1 MCKYLKSVASL
12 KQGVITSL
20 KRPNLSIFSDIFY
33 TQAEKSPFLVL
44 DEVTAVKNSSSTT
57 FQATEELRSLADGCI
72 MLTGSPV
79 DNTWF
84 DLYAYVQLIPGHD
97 IRSKIAMRALFARK
111 TGKGRWGPPIGNQMR
126 RLLQLL
132 NSFVVRRPE
141 SIIPLPP
148 LHVRTVRFELTPQEY
163 AKSDEHAQIYMII
176 CNANSDR
183 VRGDQFSPWGR
194 LTLASQH
201 AYHPALEKIMH
212 LVKNPNHDIDEDLA
226 AADVLS
232 EAKEIEEW
240 VLWRE
245 EIGRNENWRSSRIE
259 IIIDIFNEFR
269 DKDPDCSVIIFD
281 DSVFFLDIIEVA
293 FSQMFEPEECLRYDG
308 RLIAEKRS
316 AVLEAFA
323 TAGGPRVL
331 LASRGAG
338 GIGLNITTAN
348 KVILCGP
355 WWKIELEDQAI
366 KRAHRPGQQ
375 REVEA
380 VKVLANCTIEEYK
393 ARLRDSKHKHNSK
406 IVKNL
411 TRPDGVVP
419 KAWDD
424 LE

>member
-1 MCKYLKSVASL
+1 
-12 KQGVITSL
+12 
-20 KRPNLSIFSDIFY
+20 
-33 TQAEKSPFLVL
+33 
-44 DEVTAVKNSSSTT
+44 
-57 FQATEELRSLADGCI
+57 
-72 MLTGSPV
+72 
-79 DNTWF
+79 
-84 DLYAYVQLIPGHD
+84 
-97 IRSKIAMRALFARK
+97 
-111 TGKGRWGPPIGNQMR
+111 
-126 RLLQLL
+126 
-132 NSFVVRRPE
+132 
-141 SIIPLPP
+141 
-148 LHVRTVRFELTPQEY
+148 
-163 AKSDEHAQIYMII
+163 
-176 CNANSDR
+176 
-183 VRGDQFSPWGR
+183 
-194 LTLASQH
+194 
-201 AYHPALEKIMH
+201 MH

-245 EIGRNENWRSSRIE
+245 EIERNENWRSSRIE
-259 IIIDIFNEFR
+259 TIIDIFNQFR

-281 DSVFFLDIIEVA
+281 DSIFFLDIIEVA

-323 TAGGPRVL
+323 AAGGPRVL

-366 KRAHRPGQQ
+366 KRSHRPGQE

-380 VKVLANCTIEEYK
+380 VKVLANCAIEEYK